1 MGQLGNAF
9 AGLIDN
15 ENVGVGGQAQ
25 AQIAN
30 VIEPV
35 AADLVP
41 IAKEL
46 ERVYKQIDLL
56 EVIWF

>member
-1 MGQLGNAF
+1 M
-9 AGLIDN
+9 
-15 ENVGVGGQAQ
+15 GVGGQAQ